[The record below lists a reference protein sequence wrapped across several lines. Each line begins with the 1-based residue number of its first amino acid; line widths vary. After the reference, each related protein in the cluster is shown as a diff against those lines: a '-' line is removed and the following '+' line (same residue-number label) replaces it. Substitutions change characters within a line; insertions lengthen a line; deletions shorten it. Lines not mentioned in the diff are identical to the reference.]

1 MGVRAFHPLLE
12 TFDVAEHKQEEEE
25 VALSSVPTLIRTSN
39 TLIAAARDTIH
50 GSQNTG
56 RRLPPPPPHRPSFPR
71 PPLHGSYAR
80 VNQIKVSE
88 LAREREGFARDTP
101 LERSFSQTLEARV
114 ATASIGKTL
123 VEQSSSA

>member
-25 VALSSVPTLIRTSN
+25 AALSSVPTLIRTSN

-56 RRLPPPPPHRPSFPR
+56 RRPPPPPHRPSFPR

-101 LERSFSQTLEARV
+101 FEISFSQTLEARV

>member
-56 RRLPPPPPHRPSFPR
+56 RRPPPPPHRPSFPR

-88 LAREREGFARDTP
+88 LAREHEGFARDTP
-101 LERSFSQTLEARV
+101 FEISFSQTLEARV

-123 VEQSSSA
+123 VEQSSSV